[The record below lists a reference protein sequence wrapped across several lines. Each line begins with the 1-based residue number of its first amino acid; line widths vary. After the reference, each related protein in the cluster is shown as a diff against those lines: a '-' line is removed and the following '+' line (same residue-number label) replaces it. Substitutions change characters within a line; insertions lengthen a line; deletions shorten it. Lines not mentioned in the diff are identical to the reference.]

1 MEILYVGEFSMYF
14 NKYEG
19 ASKEERRE
27 LAEKDPEATIYEP
40 EVFADWFNFGRFP
53 HSGRLYIV

>member
-1 MEILYVGEFSMYF
+1 MYF